1 MQGVLIILA
10 MFLFVL
16 LMLCDN
22 QLVFIIGMIL
32 LCAFLLVVLVVPEK
46 VEAEERK
53 RIEDEQERMYRKTR
67 EEFDKKMS
75 GGMINEQNKT
85 H

>member
-1 MQGVLIILA
+1 
-10 MFLFVL
+10 
-16 LMLCDN
+16 
-22 QLVFIIGMIL
+22 MIL